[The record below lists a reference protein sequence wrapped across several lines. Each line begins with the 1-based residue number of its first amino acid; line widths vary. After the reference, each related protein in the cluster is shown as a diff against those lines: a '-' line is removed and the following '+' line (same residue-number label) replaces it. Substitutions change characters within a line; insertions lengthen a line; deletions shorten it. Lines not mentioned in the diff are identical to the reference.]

1 MLSTYVDALPNLVNT
16 ETHRIHTTFNQSVA
30 ATGRLSSVRPN
41 LQNIPIRTERGMK
54 IREAFISRENY
65 VLLAADYSQIELRIM
80 ASLSKDKSMLEAFN
94 QNIDIHS
101 ATAAKVYKVALED
114 VTRVMRSAAKSV
126 NFGIIYGISPYGLA
140 KQLKCSANEAK
151 DFISKLI
158 NNQKIETMIILGSG
172 MGGFEENYDPL
183 YQVDYSDIPN
193 FLAPSV
199 EGHAGK
205 LSIVSINEKLTAILS
220 GRAHYYEGYPI
231 QDLVI
236 PVRAFSQLGVKN
248 LILTNAAGGIS
259 ENYFPGDIISITDHI
274 NLTGNN
280 PLMGKNFDTFGP
292 RFPDMS
298 EVYDKNFIKLALLFF

>member
-1 MLSTYVDALPNLVNT
+1 MI
-16 ETHRIHTTFNQSVA
+16 E
-30 ATGRLSSVRPN
+30 
-41 LQNIPIRTERGMK
+41 K
-54 IREAFISRENY
+54 I
-65 VLLAADYSQIELRIM
+65 
-80 ASLSKDKSMLEAFN
+80 
-94 QNIDIHS
+94 
-101 ATAAKVYKVALED
+101 
-114 VTRVMRSAAKSV
+114 
-126 NFGIIYGISPYGLA
+126 
-140 KQLKCSANEAK
+140 NEAK

-172 MGGFEENYDPL
+172 MGGFEENYDSL

-259 ENYFPGDIISITDHI
+259 ENYDPGDIISIIDHI

-280 PLMGKNFDTFGP
+280 PLMGKNLDNLGP

-298 EVYDKNFIKLALLFF
+298 EVYDKNFINLAKKVSKNHFDFKTGIYAWFTGPSYETPAEVQFAKRIGADLVGMSTVPEAIVAKHAGMNICAFSLVTNLAAGISKNPLNHEEVVEIADQSKKKLQGFMKEFLTELNSDN

>member
-1 MLSTYVDALPNLVNT
+1 MI
-16 ETHRIHTTFNQSVA
+16 E
-30 ATGRLSSVRPN
+30 
-41 LQNIPIRTERGMK
+41 K
-54 IREAFISRENY
+54 I
-65 VLLAADYSQIELRIM
+65 
-80 ASLSKDKSMLEAFN
+80 
-94 QNIDIHS
+94 
-101 ATAAKVYKVALED
+101 
-114 VTRVMRSAAKSV
+114 
-126 NFGIIYGISPYGLA
+126 
-140 KQLKCSANEAK
+140 NEAK

-259 ENYFPGDIISITDHI
+259 ENYDPGDIISITDHI

-298 EVYDKNFIKLALLFF
+298 EVYDKNFINLAKKVSKNHFEFKTGIYAWFTGPSYETPAEVQFAKRIGADLVGMSTVPEAIVAKHAGMNICAFSLVTNLAAGISKNPLNHEEVVEIADQSKKKLQGFMKEFLTELNSDN

>member
-1 MLSTYVDALPNLVNT
+1 MI
-16 ETHRIHTTFNQSVA
+16 E
-30 ATGRLSSVRPN
+30 
-41 LQNIPIRTERGMK
+41 K
-54 IREAFISRENY
+54 I
-65 VLLAADYSQIELRIM
+65 
-80 ASLSKDKSMLEAFN
+80 
-94 QNIDIHS
+94 
-101 ATAAKVYKVALED
+101 
-114 VTRVMRSAAKSV
+114 
-126 NFGIIYGISPYGLA
+126 
-140 KQLKCSANEAK
+140 NEAK

-259 ENYFPGDIISITDHI
+259 ENYDPGDIISITDHI

-280 PLMGKNFDTFGP
+280 PLMGKNLDNFGP

-298 EVYDKNFIKLALLFF
+298 EVYDKNFINLAKKVSKNHFDFKTGIYAWFTGPSYETPAEVEFAKRIGADLVGMSTVPEAIVAKHAGMNICAFSLVTNLAAGISKNPLNHEEVVEIADQSKKKLQGFMKEFLTELNSYN

>member
-1 MLSTYVDALPNLVNT
+1 MI
-16 ETHRIHTTFNQSVA
+16 E
-30 ATGRLSSVRPN
+30 
-41 LQNIPIRTERGMK
+41 K
-54 IREAFISRENY
+54 I
-65 VLLAADYSQIELRIM
+65 
-80 ASLSKDKSMLEAFN
+80 
-94 QNIDIHS
+94 
-101 ATAAKVYKVALED
+101 
-114 VTRVMRSAAKSV
+114 
-126 NFGIIYGISPYGLA
+126 
-140 KQLKCSANEAK
+140 NEAK
-151 DFISKLI
+151 NFISKLI
-158 NNQKIETMIILGSG
+158 DNQKIETMIILGSG
-172 MGGFEENYDPL
+172 MGGFEENYDRL

-205 LSIVSINEKLTAILS
+205 LSIVSVNQKLTAILS

-259 ENYFPGDIISITDHI
+259 ENYDPGDIISITDHI

-280 PLMGKNFDTFGP
+280 PLMGKNLDTFGP

-298 EVYDKNFIKLALLFF
+298 EVYDKNFINLAKKVSKNHFDFKTGIYAWFTGPSYETPSEVQFAKRIGADLVGMSTVPEAIVAKHAGMNICAFSLVTNLAAGISKNPLNHEEVVEIADQSKRKLQDFMKEFLIELNSDN

>member
-1 MLSTYVDALPNLVNT
+1 MI
-16 ETHRIHTTFNQSVA
+16 E
-30 ATGRLSSVRPN
+30 
-41 LQNIPIRTERGMK
+41 K
-54 IREAFISRENY
+54 I
-65 VLLAADYSQIELRIM
+65 
-80 ASLSKDKSMLEAFN
+80 
-94 QNIDIHS
+94 
-101 ATAAKVYKVALED
+101 
-114 VTRVMRSAAKSV
+114 
-126 NFGIIYGISPYGLA
+126 
-140 KQLKCSANEAK
+140 NEAK

-259 ENYFPGDIISITDHI
+259 ENYDPGDIISITDHI

-280 PLMGKNFDTFGP
+280 PLMGKNLDTFGP

-298 EVYDKNFIKLALLFF
+298 EVYDKNFINLAKKVSKNHFDFKTGIYAWFTGPSYETPAEVQFAKRIGADLVGMSTVPEAIVAKHAGMNICAFSLVTNLAAGISKNPLNHEEVVEIADQSKKKLQGFMKEFLTELNSYN

>member
-1 MLSTYVDALPNLVNT
+1 MI
-16 ETHRIHTTFNQSVA
+16 E
-30 ATGRLSSVRPN
+30 
-41 LQNIPIRTERGMK
+41 K
-54 IREAFISRENY
+54 I
-65 VLLAADYSQIELRIM
+65 
-80 ASLSKDKSMLEAFN
+80 
-94 QNIDIHS
+94 
-101 ATAAKVYKVALED
+101 
-114 VTRVMRSAAKSV
+114 
-126 NFGIIYGISPYGLA
+126 
-140 KQLKCSANEAK
+140 NEAK
-151 DFISKLI
+151 DFISELI

-259 ENYFPGDIISITDHI
+259 ENYDPGDIISITDHI

-298 EVYDKNFIKLALLFF
+298 EVYDKNFINLAKKVSKNHFDFKTGIYAWFTGPSYETPAEVQFAKRIGADLVGMSTVPEAIVAKHAGMNICAFSLVTNLAAGISKNPLNHEEVVEIADQSKKKLQGFMKEFLTELNSDN

>member
-1 MLSTYVDALPNLVNT
+1 MI
-16 ETHRIHTTFNQSVA
+16 E
-30 ATGRLSSVRPN
+30 
-41 LQNIPIRTERGMK
+41 K
-54 IREAFISRENY
+54 I
-65 VLLAADYSQIELRIM
+65 
-80 ASLSKDKSMLEAFN
+80 
-94 QNIDIHS
+94 
-101 ATAAKVYKVALED
+101 
-114 VTRVMRSAAKSV
+114 
-126 NFGIIYGISPYGLA
+126 
-140 KQLKCSANEAK
+140 NEAK
-151 DFISKLI
+151 DFIYNLI
-158 NNQKIETMIILGSG
+158 DNQKIETMIILGSG

-248 LILTNAAGGIS
+248 LILTNAAGGIA
-259 ENYFPGDIISITDHI
+259 ENYDPGDIISITDHI

-280 PLMGKNFDTFGP
+280 PLMGKNLDTFGP

-298 EVYDKNFIKLALLFF
+298 EVYDKNFIKLAKKVSKNHFHFKTGIYAWFTGPSYETPSEVQFAKRIGADLVGMSTVPEAIVAKHAGMNICAFSLVTNLAAGISKNPLNHEEVVEIADQSKQKLQGFMKEFLIELNSDN

>member
-1 MLSTYVDALPNLVNT
+1 MI
-16 ETHRIHTTFNQSVA
+16 E
-30 ATGRLSSVRPN
+30 
-41 LQNIPIRTERGMK
+41 K
-54 IREAFISRENY
+54 I
-65 VLLAADYSQIELRIM
+65 
-80 ASLSKDKSMLEAFN
+80 
-94 QNIDIHS
+94 
-101 ATAAKVYKVALED
+101 
-114 VTRVMRSAAKSV
+114 
-126 NFGIIYGISPYGLA
+126 
-140 KQLKCSANEAK
+140 NEAK

-259 ENYFPGDIISITDHI
+259 ENYDPGDIISITDHI

-280 PLMGKNFDTFGP
+280 PLIGKNFDTFGP

-298 EVYDKNFIKLALLFF
+298 EVYDKNFINLAKKVSKNHFDFKTGIYAWFTGPSYETPAEVQFAKRIGADLVGMSTVPEAIVAKHTGMNICAFSLVTNLAAGISKNPLNHEEVVEIADQSKKKLQGFMKEFLTELNSDN